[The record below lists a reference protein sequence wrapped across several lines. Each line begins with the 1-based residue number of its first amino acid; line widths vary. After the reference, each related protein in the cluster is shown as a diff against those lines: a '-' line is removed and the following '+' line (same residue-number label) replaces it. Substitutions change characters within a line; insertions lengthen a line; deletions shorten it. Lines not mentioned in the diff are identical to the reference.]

1 VSSAIYCAW
10 AWRNRRQLQID
21 AFGEAVRV
29 RRSRSAQA

>member
-10 AWRNRRQLQID
+10 AWRSRRLLQID
-21 AFGEAVRV
+21 AFGEALRL